1 MAALL
6 SGAEATK
13 GLYAGVLA
21 VGLTFGLALALAI
34 HIFGK
39 ISGGHYN
46 PAVTTAL
53 LATRRI
59 ALNDALVYYVAQIAG
74 AAVAALIQY
83 ILLEGMLITAKAG
96 SASFSGAVIA
106 EILGT
111 FLLASVIFGVAVD
124 GRAPSG
130 WAPLMIG
137 LAIPVGALALGPISG
152 GSFNPAVSL
161 GPRLVAT
168 LVGKEAVWGDMLIYI
183 IGPLAGALLVVF
195 LYDFVAQPRTVSAPV
210 EKALN
215 AEPTVGKGR
224 K

>member
-1 MAALL
+1 
-6 SGAEATK
+6 
-13 GLYAGVLA
+13 
-21 VGLTFGLALALAI
+21 
-34 HIFGK
+34 
-39 ISGGHYN
+39 
-46 PAVTTAL
+46 
-53 LATRRI
+53 
-59 ALNDALVYYVAQIAG
+59 
-74 AAVAALIQY
+74 
-83 ILLEGMLITAKAG
+83 
-96 SASFSGAVIA
+96 
-106 EILGT
+106 
-111 FLLASVIFGVAVD
+111 
-124 GRAPSG
+124 
-130 WAPLMIG
+130 MIG

-183 IGPLAGALLVVF
+183 IGPLAGALLAAF